1 MIGAAVA
8 KAGNTSGGFM
18 RIDNAKATATQK
30 QGAKR
35 EQKDLESPR
44 QLKANSKRGHQEKAS
59 GQGLV
64 RRREQ
69 NH

>member
-1 MIGAAVA
+1 
-8 KAGNTSGGFM
+8 M
-18 RIDNAKATATQK
+18 RIDHAKATATQK
-30 QGAKR
+30 EGAKR

-44 QLKANSKRGHQEKAS
+44 QLKASSKRGHQDKAS

-69 NH
+69 SH

>member
-1 MIGAAVA
+1 
-8 KAGNTSGGFM
+8 M

-35 EQKDLESPR
+35 EQKDLEGPR
-44 QLKANSKRGHQEKAS
+44 QLKASSKGGHQEKAA

-69 NH
+69 SR